1 LPIPTVPTRARS
13 SLSNQP
19 LARFAW
25 PGFGALVA
33 INVIWLV
40 TTIVAPK
47 PPVRTDE
54 AYAECRAAVRRLR
67 LEASRI
73 PFPTADLIR
82 VTRHDSVHHTVRGY
96 YVAPS
101 NTNQTRYTCE
111 VSALPES
118 RGWKVDT
125 IVFQP

>member
-1 LPIPTVPTRARS
+1 MTPARERS

-25 PGFGALVA
+25 PGFGVLVA

-40 TTIVAPK
+40 MTIVAPK
-47 PPVRTDE
+47 PPVRADE

-67 LEASRI
+67 PEAARI
-73 PFPTADLIR
+73 PFPAADLIR

-96 YVAPS
+96 FLAPPG
-101 NTNQTRYTCE
+101 TTQTRYTCD
-111 VSALPES
+111 VSASSES
-118 RGWKVDT
+118 SGWKVDT
-125 IVFQP
+125 VAFQP